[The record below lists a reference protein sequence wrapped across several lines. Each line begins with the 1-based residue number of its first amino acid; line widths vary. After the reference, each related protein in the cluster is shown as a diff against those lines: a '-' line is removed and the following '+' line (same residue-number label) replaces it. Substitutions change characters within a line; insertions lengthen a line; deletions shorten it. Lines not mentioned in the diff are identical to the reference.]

1 MAVRAMYEYGGFW
14 SLYVLRPGLG
24 MSKTALYAA
33 AAGSGPQS
41 QVLHHIVRR
50 RHSLRSTDEMAQF
63 INKLQ
68 TKNEQFY
75 SPDIW

>member
-1 MAVRAMYEYGGFW
+1 MSTEASGRCTCCDR
-14 SLYVLRPGLG
+14 VLACRRRR
-24 MSKTALYAA
+24 YAA